1 MYELIGSIE
10 DIDVSEISPSEYAVR
25 SIVERVDEL
34 ARSIQRLG
42 LLQPIIVRANKVSFE
57 IIAGNR
63 RFRACKM
70 LGLKKVSCHIVEL
83 DDKSA
88 FEVSLVENV
97 QRNTLNP
104 IEEGLAFRKYVHEFG
119 WGGISELGQKICKS
133 PSYISRRIKL
143 VNLPQNILDLISQ
156 SSIDITT
163 VEELLPVEDNHTK
176 SVLTELIRDENLS
189 SRAVRQLVKNIN
201 TKDIDKDSIFIQL
214 DSSNEYTRLCKSF
227 DKAIIALRIA
237 IKKLAAM
244 IEKIEDNW
252 LFYDVMMQHKH
263 LLHNQVDL
271 LIKQKAR
278 YKKNFLPLQALG
290 VSTNNW
296 KSSMSKDLNLQLS
309 K

>member
-34 ARSIQRLG
+34 ACSIQRLG

-119 WGGISELGQKICKS
+119 WGGISELSQKISKS

-201 TKDIDKDSIFIQL
+201 TKDFDKDSIFIQL

-237 IKKLAAM
+237 IKKLATM

-252 LFYDVMMQHKH
+252 LFYDMMMQHKH
-263 LLHNQVDL
+263 LLHSQVDL
-271 LIKQKAR
+271 LIKQKSK
-278 YKKNFLPLQALG
+278 YKKHFLRLQATG
-290 VSTNNW
+290 
-296 KSSMSKDLNLQLS
+296 
-309 K
+309 

>member
-1 MYELIGSIE
+1 MHELIGSIE

-25 SIVERVDEL
+25 SVVEGVDEL

-63 RFRACKM
+63 RLKACKM

-83 DDKSA
+83 DDRSA

-119 WGGISELGQKICKS
+119 WGGISELAQKISKS

-163 VEELLPVEDNHTK
+163 VEELLPVTDNHTK
-176 SVLTELIRDENLS
+176 SMLTKLIRDENLS
-189 SRAVRQLVKNIN
+189 SRAVRQLVKAID
-201 TKDIDKDSIFIQL
+201 TKDVNMDSIFIEFNGT
-214 DSSNEYTRLCKSF
+214 NEYTRLCKSF

-252 LFYDVMMQHKH
+252 LFYDMMMQHKH

-271 LIKQKAR
+271 LIKQKTK
-278 YKKNFLPLQALG
+278 YKKQFLRLQALG
-290 VSTNNW
+290 
-296 KSSMSKDLNLQLS
+296 
-309 K
+309 

>member
-10 DIDVSEISPSEYAVR
+10 DIEVSEILPSVHAVR

-34 ARSIQRLG
+34 ARSIQRVG
-42 LLQPIIVRANKVSFE
+42 LLQPIIVRANKMRFE

-70 LGLKKVSCHIVEL
+70 LGLKKISCHIVEL

-88 FEVSLVENV
+88 FEISLVENV

-119 WGGISELGQKICKS
+119 WGGISELSQRISKS

-163 VEELLPVEDNHTK
+163 VEELLPVADNHTK
-176 SVLTELIRDENLS
+176 SMLTKLIRDENLS
-189 SRAVRQLVKNIN
+189 SRAVRRLVKKVN

-214 DSSNEYTRLCKSF
+214 DSSNEYTRLCKFF

-237 IKKLAAM
+237 IKKLATM

-263 LLHNQVDL
+263 QLHNQVDL
-271 LIKQKAR
+271 LIRQKAR
-278 YKKNFLPLQALG
+278 YKKYFLPLQALG
-290 VSTNNW
+290 INE
-296 KSSMSKDLNLQLS
+296 
-309 K
+309 

>member
-1 MYELIGSIE
+1 MHELIGSIE

-25 SIVERVDEL
+25 SVVERVDEL

-63 RFRACKM
+63 RLKACKM

-83 DDKSA
+83 DDRSA

-104 IEEGLAFRKYVHEFG
+104 IEEGLAFSKYVHEFG
-119 WGGISELGQKICKS
+119 WGGISELAQKISKS

-163 VEELLPVEDNHTK
+163 VEELLPVADNHTK
-176 SVLTELIRDENLS
+176 SILTKLIRDENLS
-189 SRAVRQLVKNIN
+189 SRAVRKLV
-201 TKDIDKDSIFIQL
+201 KDIDTKDVNMDSIFIEFNGT
-214 DSSNEYTRLCKSF
+214 NEYTRLCKSF

-252 LFYDVMMQHKH
+252 LFYDMMMQHKH

-271 LIKQKAR
+271 LIKQKTK
-278 YKKNFLPLQALG
+278 YKKHFLRFHALG
-290 VSTNNW
+290 
-296 KSSMSKDLNLQLS
+296 
-309 K
+309 

>member
-1 MYELIGSIE
+1 MHELIGSIE

-25 SIVERVDEL
+25 SVVERVDEL

-63 RFRACKM
+63 RLKACKM

-83 DDKSA
+83 DDRSA

-104 IEEGLAFRKYVHEFG
+104 IEEGLAFSKYVHEFG
-119 WGGISELGQKICKS
+119 WGGISELAQKISKS

-176 SVLTELIRDENLS
+176 SILTKLIRDENLS
-189 SRAVRQLVKNIN
+189 SRAVRKLV
-201 TKDIDKDSIFIQL
+201 KDIDTKDLNMDSIFIEFNGT
-214 DSSNEYTRLCKSF
+214 NEYTRLCKSF

-237 IKKLAAM
+237 IKKLASM

-252 LFYDVMMQHKH
+252 LFYDMMMQHKH

-271 LIKQKAR
+271 LIKQKTK
-278 YKKNFLPLQALG
+278 YKKHFLRFHALG
-290 VSTNNW
+290 
-296 KSSMSKDLNLQLS
+296 
-309 K
+309 

>member
-1 MYELIGSIE
+1 MQVNYSMYELIGSIE
-10 DIDVSEISPSEYAVR
+10 DVDVSEISPSRYAVR
-25 SIVERVDEL
+25 SVVERVDEL
-34 ARSIQRLG
+34 ARSIRRFG
-42 LLQPIIVRANKVSFE
+42 LLQPIIVRANKASFE

-63 RFRACKM
+63 RFRACKI

-119 WGGISELGQKICKS
+119 WGGISELGQKISKS

-163 VEELLPVEDNHTK
+163 VEELLPVEDNHMK
-176 SVLTELIRDENLS
+176 SMLTELIRNKNLS
-189 SRAVRQLVKNIN
+189 SRAVRKLVKNIN
-201 TKDIDKDSIFIQL
+201 TKDIENDSIFIQI
-214 DSSNEYTRLCKSF
+214 DSTNRYTQLCKSF

-237 IKKLAAM
+237 IKKLATM

-252 LFYDVMMQHKH
+252 MFHDMMMQHKH
-263 LLHNQVDL
+263 LLHSQVDL
-271 LIKQKAR
+271 LIKQKYK
-278 YKKNFLPLQALG
+278 YKKHFLRLQTMG
-290 VSTNNW
+290 
-296 KSSMSKDLNLQLS
+296 
-309 K
+309 

>member
-1 MYELIGSIE
+1 MHELIGSIE
-10 DIDVSEISPSEYAVR
+10 DIDVSEILPSEYAVR
-25 SIVERVDEL
+25 SEVERVDEL

-63 RFRACKM
+63 RLKACKM
-70 LGLKKVSCHIVEL
+70 IGLKKVSCHIVEL
-83 DDKSA
+83 DDKSS

-119 WGGISELGQKICKS
+119 WGGISELAHKISKS
-133 PSYISRRIKL
+133 ASYISRRIKL
-143 VNLPQNILDLISQ
+143 VSLPQNILDLISQ
-156 SSIDITT
+156 SCIDITT

-176 SVLTELIRDENLS
+176 SMITKLIRDENLS
-189 SRAVRQLVKNIN
+189 SRAVRKLVKDMDN
-201 TKDIDKDSIFIQL
+201 KDIDKDSVFIQF
-214 DSSNEYTRLCKSF
+214 DSSNEYTRLSKSF

-237 IKKLAAM
+237 IKKLATM

-252 LFYDVMMQHKH
+252 LFYDMMMQHKH

-271 LIKQKAR
+271 LIKQKAK
-278 YKKNFLPLQALG
+278 YKKHFLRVQTL
-290 VSTNNW
+290 V
-296 KSSMSKDLNLQLS
+296 
-309 K
+309 